1 MSQID
6 LERLIC
12 AGAIDKQFGELVL
25 RDPLRAAEGYRGER
39 FNLSVEEKALIARIL
54 ANDYPTLVQ
63 AVAAWILGQRFPH
76 LAPGEIRIAQSDLV
90 ELDA

>member
-25 RDPLRAAEGYRGER
+25 RDPLRAAEGYRGDR
-39 FNLSVEEKALIARIL
+39 FSLTPEEKALIARIH
-54 ANDYPTLVQ
+54 ANDYPMLVQ
-63 AVAAWILGQRFPH
+63 AIAAWILERRSPALVHGK
-76 LAPGEIRIAQSDLV
+76 IRVEQSDL
-90 ELDA
+90 AG